1 MSNNWKSFT
10 LRKFIFG
17 PQTRTWVQVPQQS
30 ALLRH
35 PWTWAVDKREWL
47 LTSFMV
53 HKLSSL
59 ALDYF
64 KGVLPLQRFQGNR
77 ENHQIPSSIIC
88 MLVRQVHPTKSLQ
101 ERPSTQ
107 HASAMHRNSYTHYPS
122 PFTVSTHC
130 N

>member
-17 PQTRTWVQVPQQS
+17 PHTRTWVQVPQHS

-35 PWTWAVDKREWL
+35 PWTWAVDKWEWL

-59 ALDYF
+59 AFDYF